1 MNSPFYHLS
10 HRSSVKALHTGWTPT
25 EFVQWFWRIH
35 EEVVYNIV
43 DLSWLYHL
51 FEENKCCAERRLLE
65 KTNSEQC
72 TRELSSLP
80 HWPAVD
86 PHVVSIVVAYPRTV
100 NHQEVPNLE
109 MTIPYCNNESSPSR
123 ETRQDTSVCRWSW
136 IMSDLTVTWMND
148 NFTSS
153 AAFLLQKMR
162 QSIALGGENWRLGRK
177 FWSCPWGS
185 TGNITLTPD
194 QYVYWLPILRIVL
207 SCNTS

>member
-35 EEVVYNIV
+35 EKVVYNIV

-109 MTIPYCNNESSPSR
+109 MTIPYCNNESSSR
-123 ETRQDTSVCRWSW
+123 ETRHDTSVCRWSW
-136 IMSDLTVTWMND
+136 VTWQLHEWMTTSLPRQHSCFKKWGNLSRSVGKIGVWVE
-148 NFTSS
+148 NFGLALEALRETTHS
-153 AAFLLQKMR
+153 R
-162 QSIALGGENWRLGRK
+162 QIKLNTDCQL
-177 FWSCPWGS
+177 WG
-185 TGNITLTPD
+185 
-194 QYVYWLPILRIVL
+194 
-207 SCNTS
+207 